1 MRLRF
6 SLIATSAFCII
17 LASLPAGVL
26 PSSAVGVA
34 AKVTKSVPIVRTVSS
49 SSIEKVAKPN
59 PTSTW
64 PPAGFTST
72 NGVYARVPTG
82 KELMSIL
89 VAKYDPS
96 SPIARCAP
104 DPKKPKTAAMSCG
117 AVLVAA
123 TSGCA
128 WWEINSTV
136 TGINPSKI
144 SRCAPDPK
152 KPKTA
157 AMSCGAVL
165 VAATSGCAWWEINS
179 TVTGINPSKISR
191 KIRLGSLRV
200 LAGKTKS
207 REIQTVILVSGVPL
221 APGVI
226 FTKIV
231 AKCWLTPPSEK
242 IPSTVFTKPSSPT
255 PAPFITPDATPTP
268 TPAGSPSET
277 PNSHP
282 IQTPTETPEPSAP

>member
-34 AKVTKSVPIVRTVSS
+34 SKVTKSVPIVRTVSS

-144 SRCAPDPK
+144 SRRIP
-152 KPKTA
+152 
-157 AMSCGAVL
+157 
-165 VAATSGCAWWEINS
+165 
-179 TVTGINPSKISR
+179 
-191 KIRLGSLRV
+191 LGSLRV
-200 LAGKTKS
+200 LASKTKS

-277 PNSHP
+277 PNSNP
-282 IQTPTETPEPSAP
+282 IQTPTEAPEPSAP